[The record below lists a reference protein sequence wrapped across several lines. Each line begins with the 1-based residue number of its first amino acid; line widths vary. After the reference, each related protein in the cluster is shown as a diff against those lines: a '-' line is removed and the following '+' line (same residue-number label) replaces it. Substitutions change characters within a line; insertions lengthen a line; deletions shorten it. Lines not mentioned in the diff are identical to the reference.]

1 MPQLVF
7 VSCELCN
14 RKFPVSLE
22 AKRSPEK
29 LEMEL
34 PHGWIVHWQRNRET
48 WTYVWVV
55 RCPEHS
61 PLSAQ
66 EPM

>member
-1 MPQLVF
+1 MPLLAF
-7 VSCELCN
+7 VTGEVCD

-34 PHGWIVHWQRNRET
+34 PHGWTVHWQRDKET
-48 WTYVWVV
+48 WKYVWVV
-55 RCPEHS
+55 RCPEHPPRS
-61 PLSAQ
+61 S
-66 EPM
+66 